1 MNDIQQREE
10 IKKAIK
16 DFVAF
21 LKDRDAKEFTVTK
34 EKDGEEEIKC
44 IRPAVVDI
52 LLQTEK
58 QFFAAMAELERKH
71 SSLTTIEDIATLTK
85 QILKLAK

>member
-1 MNDIQQREE
+1 MNDQQ
-10 IKKAIK
+10 KMKDAIR

-21 LKDRDAKEFTVTK
+21 LKDNDAKEFTATK
-34 EKDGEEEIKC
+34 QRDGEEEFKR

-52 LLQTEK
+52 LLNTEK
-58 QFFAAMAELERKH
+58 EFFKAMAELERKH

>member
-1 MNDIQQREE
+1 MNDQQ
-10 IKKAIK
+10 KMKDAIR

-21 LKDRDAKEFTVTK
+21 LKDNDAKELTATK
-34 EKDGEEEIKC
+34 QRDGKEEFKR
-44 IRPAVVDI
+44 IRPVVVDI
-52 LLQTEK
+52 LLETEK
-58 QFFAAMAELERKH
+58 QFFTAMAELERKH